1 MTTKERLQFLLMLFL
16 LAPVM
21 GFLLGFVLVATRLS

>member
-1 MTTKERLQFLLMLFL
+1 MTTKERLQFLLMLL

-21 GFLLGFVLVATRLS
+21 GFLAAFVLIATKLA

>member
-1 MTTKERLQFLLMLFL
+1 MPLNEKLRFILMLL

-21 GFLLGFVLVATRLS
+21 GFLAAFVLIATRLS